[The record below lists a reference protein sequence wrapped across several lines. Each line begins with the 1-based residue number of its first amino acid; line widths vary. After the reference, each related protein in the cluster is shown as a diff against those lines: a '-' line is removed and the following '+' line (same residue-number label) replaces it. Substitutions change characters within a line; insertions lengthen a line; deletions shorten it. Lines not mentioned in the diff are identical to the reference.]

1 MKELFNLTK
10 YLKPYKRWAL
20 LAPFLIVL
28 EVAMDL
34 LLPKIMANIVN
45 IGIGGNDTTYIL
57 LNVILMISLSVVGIV
72 GGIGS
77 VYFATLTS
85 ESVAADMREDLFAK
99 INSLSFVN
107 FTKLKTGQLITILT
121 NDISVVGEIIMMS
134 LRFLF
139 RVPIILIGSII
150 MALIISPELSLILLF
165 IIPIMLIVVV
175 LIIKKA
181 FPYFRITQEIV
192 DDVNSVVRENLGGIQ
207 VVKSF
212 VMEHYE
218 MEKFDNVNKRMM
230 EIMIKAM
237 RFLVLAMPL
246 MMLFIN
252 IATVLVLWYG
262 GKLVM
267 IGSLKIGSIMAFIQY
282 LTNILTTVLMASM
295 AIALT
300 TRSIV
305 SAKRINEIFELSEDV
320 KNPKKPI
327 EAIKINGKVEF
338 RNVNFSYQEGTGDD
352 VLKDINFV
360 VEKGTRVALLGST
373 GSGKTTIASL
383 IARFYDPTSGVV
395 LIDDIDIKNY
405 SLEVLRKNIS
415 LVFQQ
420 ASLFSDTIKNN
431 IKYGNSDAT
440 DEEVIWAAKIA
451 EAHEFIIKKPEG
463 YDHMIEQDATN
474 LSGGQ
479 KQRLSLA
486 RALIT
491 KSPILIL
498 DDTTSALDMKTEKK
512 IRTSLKREL
521 KNQTV
526 FIITQRVATALDADI
541 IIVIEDG
548 EVSGIGTHETLIKS
562 NLVYKSIYDSQL
574 KNKKDVVK

>member
-327 EAIKINGKVEF
+327 EAIKINGDRK
-338 RNVNFSYQEGTGDD
+338 S
-352 VLKDINFV
+352 V
-360 VEKGTRVALLGST
+360 V
-373 GSGKTTIASL
+373 
-383 IARFYDPTSGVV
+383 
-395 LIDDIDIKNY
+395 
-405 SLEVLRKNIS
+405 
-415 LVFQQ
+415 
-420 ASLFSDTIKNN
+420 
-431 IKYGNSDAT
+431 
-440 DEEVIWAAKIA
+440 
-451 EAHEFIIKKPEG
+451 
-463 YDHMIEQDATN
+463 
-474 LSGGQ
+474 
-479 KQRLSLA
+479 
-486 RALIT
+486 
-491 KSPILIL
+491 
-498 DDTTSALDMKTEKK
+498 
-512 IRTSLKREL
+512 
-521 KNQTV
+521 
-526 FIITQRVATALDADI
+526 
-541 IIVIEDG
+541 
-548 EVSGIGTHETLIKS
+548 
-562 NLVYKSIYDSQL
+562 
-574 KNKKDVVK
+574 